1 MIFNIKDEAMTSRF
15 YKTRSYSNKKCSL
28 LLPGIRYVDPS
39 SSPEPRVCVCVSISA
54 QSAKPRAQG
63 SGGGLC
69 WAIRLQMCR
78 SWVDYAVA
86 GVEGIIG
93 WFVPTRSAWAECHVT
108 STPEY
113 LTVTERKEDTESPEG
128 ENEISPREFFSTWS
142 IWNIPIETPLSS

>member
-1 MIFNIKDEAMTSRF
+1 MSILVLPLSRVF
-15 YKTRSYSNKKCSL
+15 VSVSPLRS
-28 LLPGIRYVDPS
+28 
-39 SSPEPRVCVCVSISA
+39 SA

-93 WFVPTRSAWAECHVT
+93 WFVPTRSA
-108 STPEY
+108 
-113 LTVTERKEDTESPEG
+113 
-128 ENEISPREFFSTWS
+128 
-142 IWNIPIETPLSS
+142 